1 MTSPN
6 KNLNKK
12 NQFCSLKYIPS
23 YSRIT
28 PFQWSILT
36 QADCVIYWRAGKLS
50 MTDVLVFYLL
60 NLKSTYFI
68 FEYPTGIINYLWK
81 GQWSN
86 CCFLYSLI
94 NMLYCCKLICR
105 KRKYACLVVNKV
117 FSLSFIPRMVHLY
130 SQRHSSS
137 KLPLLTFWL
146 FSLVLD
152 KAKLTFPSQEPAFL
166 MLGGCTGEF
175 SAHADWWNFPSIFC
189 K

>member
-6 KNLNKK
+6 KNLSKT
-12 NQFCSLKYIPS
+12 NQLWSLKYIPS

-36 QADCVIYWRAGKLS
+36 QADCMIYWRAGKLS
-50 MTDVLVFYLL
+50 MTEVLVSYLL
-60 NLKSTYFI
+60 SLKNTYFI
-68 FEYPTGIINYLWK
+68 FECPTSTINYLQK

-94 NMLYCCKLICR
+94 NMLYCCKLICTN
-105 KRKYACLVVNKV
+105 RKYAYLVVKKV
-117 FSLSFIPRMVHLY
+117 FSLSFIPWVVHLY
-130 SQRHSSS
+130 SQLHSSS

-166 MLGGCTGEF
+166 MPRGYTGVF
-175 SAHADWWNFPSIFC
+175 STCRLVKLPRNLL
-189 K
+189 